1 MSAGLR
7 DEDSRDHG
15 HGSGSGSRSRSR
27 GFRLSLQR
35 FDPGRDLVAVKVE
48 TDSSAKMGMFFDY
61 VDKRGLTMLGAT
73 VNRDPEG
80 VVAFTVLDATEM
92 GRDTAL
98 EVLRSVPLED
108 LRVEVVDSGV
118 RGFASTGGHLL
129 DAGSGRSVIAS
140 ERTLRGFFRGMRE
153 LMGDDAGAA
162 FLYYAG
168 FVSGR
173 EWGKF
178 LVDLGYD
185 PGAAVKINFETLESQ
200 GYATSITVLEG
211 EDVYRIEAHDLVECD
226 LLSGYAAGK
235 GGHVRTSHWFRGA
248 VAGFLTAV
256 RGGEWSVEE
265 VECVNDGS
273 DKCAFEARRK
283 K

>member
-7 DEDSRDHG
+7 DEDSKDHG
-15 HGSGSGSRSRSR
+15 HGSGSGSRSGSR

-48 TDSSAKMGMFFDY
+48 ADSSAKMGMFFDY

-92 GRDTAL
+92 GRDAAL

-129 DAGSGRSVIAS
+129 EAGSGR
-140 ERTLRGFFRGMRE
+140 
-153 LMGDDAGAA
+153 
-162 FLYYAG
+162 
-168 FVSGR
+168 
-173 EWGKF
+173 
-178 LVDLGYD
+178 
-185 PGAAVKINFETLESQ
+185 
-200 GYATSITVLEG
+200 
-211 EDVYRIEAHDLVECD
+211 
-226 LLSGYAAGK
+226 
-235 GGHVRTSHWFRGA
+235 
-248 VAGFLTAV
+248 
-256 RGGEWSVEE
+256 
-265 VECVNDGS
+265 
-273 DKCAFEARRK
+273 
-283 K
+283 